1 MTGPVPLPNGPFLA
15 LIQPVSTPTLPTIS
29 EVSPSDLTVGTED
42 SVLITGTGFAEGTI
56 VAAEFCSCGVP
67 EILSGTQIRVPI
79 VANRVGVHDLRVIT
93 VEGYGGT
100 LAGAFSVSPRALLDE
115 TFSVNRVASLGNA
128 ITQYTADVAGRWRVK
143 FAVNST
149 VSGGALN
156 VLSTDP
162 NFKLTDIEQR
172 IRKAGRLH
180 YVRMTTRTGA
190 GQDSRQLALAN
201 DIPSDVSNWETGAG
215 EYGFQSKTGATS
227 AEDGRYL
234 KDGTSKGTF
243 FRKLFWTESTT
254 FELAILERE
263 SVGAVMLWKNG
274 ATWQILHMAD
284 FGSKP
289 CRLLVS
295 QGTAAHGVYDRIAT
309 YETGWTLDPIV
320 SDSFVRAD
328 SSTIGASDGD
338 GQIEK
343 GGAGVAPTVTGS
355 AAIASN
361 FLTASSGTTTLIWET
376 SQTEQWVTAK
386 CTPVDG
392 SVVGVILRAVDSANY
407 WLAEIDSANDKIE
420 LIEVTSGTRTVRVTS
435 SLSGDP
441 TPGTIDSGTEYTVQ
455 ICSIGTEIR
464 AWVEGTSST
473 HNPFVTF
480 TSSTHQTATKAGV
493 RIVSGAKVRD
503 FGAFASIQS
512 LPSV

>member
-1 MTGPVPLPNGPFLA
+1 MTGPVPLPTQFYA
-15 LIQPVSTPTLPTIS
+15 LIQPVSTPTLPTVS
-29 EVSPSDLTVGTED
+29 AVSPSALTVGTED
-42 SVLITGTGFAEGTI
+42 SVLITGTGFATGCI

-67 EILSGTQIRVPI
+67 EILSATQIRVPI
-79 VANRVGVHDLRVIT
+79 IANRVGTHDLRVIT
-93 VEGYGGT
+93 SDGYGGT
-100 LAGAFSVSPRALLDE
+100 LADAFTVSAKALFDE
-115 TFSVNRVASLGNA
+115 TFSTARSAPLGNS
-128 ITQYTADVAGRWRVK
+128 ITQYTADVKGFWRVK
-143 FAVNST
+143 FSVNST

-156 VLSTDP
+156 LLSTDAS
-162 NFKLTDIEQR
+162 FKFTDIEQR

-190 GQDSRQLALAN
+190 GQDSRQLALCN
-201 DIPSDVSNWETGAG
+201 DIPSDVSNWETGSG

-243 FRKLFWTESTT
+243 FRKLFWVESTT
-254 FELAILERE
+254 FEIAILERE
-263 SVGAVMLWKNG
+263 GVGAVMLWKNG
-274 ATWQILHMAD
+274 ASWQILHMAD

-328 SSTIGASDGD
+328 GSVGASDGD
-338 GQIEK
+338 GQTEK
-343 GGAGVAPTVTGS
+343 GGSGVTPTITGS

-361 FLTASSGTTTLIWET
+361 YLTASSGTITALWES

-392 SVVGVILRAVDSANY
+392 SAVGVICRAVDDANY
-407 WLAEIDSANDKIE
+407 WLAEIDSSADKIE
-420 LIEVTSGTRTVRVTS
+420 LIEVSSGTRTVRVTS

-464 AWVEGTSST
+464 AWVEGTIST
-473 HNPFVTF
+473 HNPFVTY

-493 RIVSGAKVRD
+493 RIVSGAMARD
-503 FGAFASIQS
+503 FGVFSSLQS
-512 LPSV
+512 LPTI